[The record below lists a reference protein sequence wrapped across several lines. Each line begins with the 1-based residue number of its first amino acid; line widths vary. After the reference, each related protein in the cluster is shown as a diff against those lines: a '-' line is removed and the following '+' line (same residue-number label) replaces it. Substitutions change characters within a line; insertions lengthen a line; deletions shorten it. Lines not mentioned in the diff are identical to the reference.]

1 MLTLTPSS
9 GIIKNDL
16 FNLNSRK
23 RRRGRSASSPD
34 DPDGFTRNFGTA
46 VPANIP
52 ESSAWWKVQSK
63 DLFAITEEGE
73 MGMMQSMVTITHNDR
88 VPELLA
94 VIRRGPFAEPNET
107 EQIEYLFTRVRAKRD
122 KMDFE
127 NYAFEHV
134 LSYQRRIQSTKEQFM
149 RRNKKTPLGIIQGN
163 RFR

>member
-1 MLTLTPSS
+1 MGVDVVVLLTLTPSS

-52 ESSAWWKVQSK
+52 ESSVWWKVQSK

-107 EQIEYLFTRVRAKRD
+107 EQIEYLFTRVRAKRE

-127 NYAFEHV
+127 NCAFDHV
-134 LSYQRRIQSTKEQFM
+134 LSCQRRIQATK
-149 RRNKKTPLGIIQGN
+149 
-163 RFR
+163 

>member
-1 MLTLTPSS
+1 MNPSS

-16 FNLNSRK
+16 FNLNSRR
-23 RRRGRSASSPD
+23 RRRGRSASAPD

-73 MGMMQSMVTITHNDR
+73 MGMMQSIVTITHNDR

-94 VIRRGPFAEPNET
+94 VIRRGPF
-107 EQIEYLFTRVRAKRD
+107 
-122 KMDFE
+122 
-127 NYAFEHV
+127 
-134 LSYQRRIQSTKEQFM
+134 
-149 RRNKKTPLGIIQGN
+149 
-163 RFR
+163 